1 MSTPIVVGAGP
12 AGIAAALTLAGAGL
26 RPVVIDEASR
36 AGGQIFR
43 RPPPGFKRP
52 PQALYGAD
60 AAAGARLHQAF
71 DALGDRIDYR
81 PETLVWAVE
90 PDAVHLQGPGGRER
104 LARGP
109 LLLATGATDR
119 LLPVSGWTKP
129 GVFSLGG
136 SQIALKAQGL
146 AIGRRVAFCGTGPL
160 LYLVAYQ
167 YAKAGA
173 EVAAVL
179 DTSRFADSARA
190 LPLLAAD
197 PAKLARGIY
206 YLGWLRAH
214 GVPVHYGV
222 RPLSVHGEAAVTGLT
237 WRDAGRRLNET
248 RCDALAL
255 GFGLRSETQLADLAG
270 VPFRFDPVRRQ
281 YLPQTD
287 QDGRSPAG
295 AVYLAGDGAAVR
307 GAAAAETA
315 GRLAALALIADLGR
329 QVDTA
334 ERDRLRRRMARFERF
349 ARGLDAAFPFPVDLL
364 DTAGDDTLLC
374 RCEAVTIGTMRDAV
388 ADLGAEDVNR
398 AKAFV
403 RPGMGRC
410 QGRMCGLATSELYA
424 RLRGLP
430 LDQAGRLRGQA
441 PVKPIPLS

>member
-1 MSTPIVVGAGP
+1 MTAVIIVGAGP
-12 AGIAAALTLAGAGL
+12 AGMAAALTLVEAGL
-26 RPVVIDEASR
+26 RPIVVDEAQR

-43 RPPPGFKRP
+43 RPPPGFTRP
-52 PQALYGAD
+52 PAALYGAD
-60 AAAGARLHQAF
+60 AAAATRLHRAF

-81 PETLVWAVE
+81 PQTLVWAVE
-90 PDAVHLQGPGGRER
+90 PDAVHLQGPQGRVR
-104 LARGP
+104 LDRGP

-119 LLPVSGWTKP
+119 LLPVDGWTKP

-136 SQIALKAQGL
+136 SQVALKAQGV

-179 DTSRFADSARA
+179 DTSAFGDGIRA

-214 GVPVHYGV
+214 GVPVHHGV
-222 RPLSVHGEAAVTGLT
+222 RPLTVHGESVTGLT

-270 VPFRFDPVRRQ
+270 VPFRFDPIRRQ
-281 YLPQTD
+281 YLPDID
-287 QDGRSPAG
+287 QDGRAPGG

-315 GRLAALALIADLGR
+315 GRLAALALAADLGR
-329 QVDTA
+329 PVDTA
-334 ERDRLRRRMARFERF
+334 ARDALRGRMARFERF

-364 DTAGDDTLLC
+364 DTATDDTLLC
-374 RCEAVTIGTMRDAV
+374 RCEAVTVGTMRHAV
-388 ADLGAEDVNR
+388 GELGAEDVNR

-410 QGRMCGLATSELYA
+410 QGRMCGLATSELHA

-441 PVKPIPLS
+441 PVKPVPLA

>member
-1 MSTPIVVGAGP
+1 MSAPIVVGAGP
-12 AGIAAALTLAGAGL
+12 AGISAALTLVEAGL
-26 RPVVIDEASR
+26 RPVVIDEAAR

-43 RPPPGFKRP
+43 RPPPGFVRP
-52 PQALYGAD
+52 PAKLYGAD
-60 AAAGARLHQAF
+60 ARAGVRLHKAF

-81 PETLVWAVE
+81 PDTLVWSIE
-90 PDAVHLQGPGGRER
+90 PETIHLQGPAGRDR
-104 LARGP
+104 LDRGP

-119 LLPVSGWTKP
+119 LLPVEGWTKP

-136 SQIALKAQGL
+136 SQVALKAQGC
-146 AIGRRVAFCGTGPL
+146 AIGRRVVFCGTGPL

-173 EVAAVL
+173 KVAAVL
-179 DTSRFADSARA
+179 DTSKFADSVRA

-197 PAKLARGIY
+197 PAKLVRGVY
-206 YLGWLRAH
+206 YLAWLRAH
-214 GVPVHYGV
+214 GVPIHYGV
-222 RPLSVHGEAAVTGLT
+222 RPVSVHGEAVTGLT

-248 RCDALAL
+248 SCDAVAM
-255 GFGLRSETQLADLAG
+255 GYGLRSETQLADLAG
-270 VPFRFDPVRRQ
+270 VPFRFDAGRRQ
-281 YLPQTD
+281 YLPETD
-287 QDGRSPAG
+287 GDGRSTAA

-315 GRLAALALIADLGR
+315 GRLAALALLADLGHR
-329 QVDTA
+329 VDTA
-334 ERDRLRRRMARFERF
+334 ERDALRARMNRFERF
-349 ARGLDAAFPFPVDLL
+349 ARGLDVAFPFPVDLL
-364 DTAGDDTLLC
+364 DGAADDTLLC
-374 RCEAVTIGTMRDAV
+374 RCEAVTVGTMRHAV
-388 ADLGAEDVNR
+388 ADLGAEEINR

-410 QGRMCGLATSELYA
+410 QGRMCGLASSELYA

-441 PVKPIPLS
+441 PVKPIPLA

>member
-1 MSTPIVVGAGP
+1 MSAPIVVGAGP
-12 AGIAAALTLAGAGL
+12 AGISAALTLVEAGL
-26 RPVVIDEASR
+26 RPVVIDEAAR

-43 RPPPGFKRP
+43 RPPPGFTRP
-52 PQALYGAD
+52 PSTLYGAD
-60 AAAGARLHQAF
+60 AAAGTRLHQAF

-81 PETLVWAVE
+81 PDTLVWAIE
-90 PDAVHLQGPGGRER
+90 PDALHLQGPAGRDR
-104 LARGP
+104 LDRGP

-119 LLPVSGWTKP
+119 LLPVAGWTKP

-136 SQIALKAQGL
+136 SQIALKAQGC
-146 AIGRRVAFCGTGPL
+146 AIGRRVVFCGTGPL

-179 DTSRFADSARA
+179 DTSRLADSVRA

-197 PAKLARGIY
+197 PAKLARGVY
-206 YLGWLRAH
+206 YLAWLRAH
-214 GVPVHYGV
+214 RVPVHYGV
-222 RPLSVHGEAAVTGLT
+222 RPVSVHGAAVTGLT

-248 RCDALAL
+248 SCDAVAM

-270 VPFRFDPVRRQ
+270 VPFRFDAGRRQ
-281 YLPQTD
+281 YLPETD
-287 QDGRSPAG
+287 GDGRSPAA

-315 GRLAALALIADLGR
+315 GRLAALALLADLGHR
-329 QVDTA
+329 VDTA
-334 ERDRLRRRMARFERF
+334 ARDALRARMNRFERF

-364 DTAGDDTLLC
+364 DGAADDTLLC
-374 RCEAVTIGTMRDAV
+374 RCEAVTVGTMRHAV
-388 ADLGAEDVNR
+388 TDLGAEEINR

-410 QGRMCGLATSELYA
+410 QGRMCGLASSELYA

-441 PVKPIPLS
+441 PVKPIPLA